1 MTISH
6 NTHCGINTEKSWY
19 VTKRNVSQ
27 LGIALPNLI
36 EKAGGRRRHIT
47 KCMKVY
53 SLTIIYFQMI
63 INSIYM

>member
-1 MTISH
+1 MTISQ

-36 EKAGGRRRHIT
+36 EKAGGR
-47 KCMKVY
+47 
-53 SLTIIYFQMI
+53 
-63 INSIYM
+63 